1 MNPCPCGYLGHPSA
15 RCRCTPDQVARY
27 RGRISGPLLDRIDLQ
42 FEVSSLS
49 EDELTTRSAGERSD
63 AIRARVTAA
72 RTRQI
77 DRQGV
82 PNARLGA
89 QGVEDHCLPDERGEA
104 MLRQAVAR
112 FGLSARAFH
121 RLRKVARTIADLAG
135 QESIAAAHMAEALR
149 YRRAAD
155 A

>member
-1 MNPCPCGYLGHPSA
+1 M
-15 RCRCTPDQVARY
+15 
-27 RGRISGPLLDRIDLQ
+27 
-42 FEVSSLS
+42 SSLS

-135 QESIAAAHMAEALR
+135 EESIAAAHMAEALR